1 MPDKS
6 KYNWYIQSITL
17 PVDNFG
23 TKDDRVKDGT
33 IYIRDTALESFRN
46 RMTGDGATN
55 WSAVFNH
62 PAAHLCWKC
71 ATSAGYEDIEV

>member
-33 IYIRDTALESFRN
+33 IYIRDTAL
-46 RMTGDGATN
+46 DL
-55 WSAVFNH
+55 SA
-62 PAAHLCWKC
+62 
-71 ATSAGYEDIEV
+71 IE